1 MDAFVE
7 LEYSLV
13 QTLRAKKGNSLRPY
27 NRRD

>member
-13 QTLRAKKGNSLRPY
+13 QTLSAKKGNSLRSY